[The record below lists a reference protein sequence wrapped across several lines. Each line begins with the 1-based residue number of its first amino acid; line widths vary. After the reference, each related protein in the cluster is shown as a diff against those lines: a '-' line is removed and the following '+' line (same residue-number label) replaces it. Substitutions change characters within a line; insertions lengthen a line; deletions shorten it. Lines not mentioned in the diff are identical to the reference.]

1 MKNSNIL
8 HRLII
13 AATFVIILAIAVTT
27 IIFFTKNKANTQETV
42 AKAVLTK
49 TYGASLQDYEKLTNV
64 LTESLE
70 DSSILLD
77 YLHTVYGEQLTE
89 NGYKV
94 FLDNRIPTR
103 AAKTAYET
111 NADLIVTAIEL
122 DPVDAFEGSQRYV
135 FTIRIQAE
143 KDVSK
148 SYIFK
153 GNITLIKQNNQWRV
167 DGISPE

>member
-1 MKNSNIL
+1 M
-8 HRLII
+8 
-13 AATFVIILAIAVTT
+13 
-27 IIFFTKNKANTQETV
+27 
-42 AKAVLTK
+42 
-49 TYGASLQDYEKLTNV
+49 
-64 LTESLE
+64 
-70 DSSILLD
+70 
-77 YLHTVYGEQLTE
+77 YGEQLTE

-111 NADLIVTAIEL
+111 NADLIVTAIEI